1 MGENYA
7 GHEAWRNWFELCA
20 VKKCRTNEQRAL
32 VRQIGSALAQALQR
46 YGLTPR
52 DFAGEDLS
60 DLFDI
65 HFILQ
70 GSKKNPKP
78 LKSYYLARVNPKD
91 DEALKKLV
99 CGTFFSQQCGLVR
112 DLARK
117 VIPLVKGWMPHKVDG
132 KIVWEAPLELKFDDD
147 GCEVP
152 PPEQVSLPDV
162 IKEDARVWYRH
173 VAAVFKA
180 IGGNNTTDAPL
191 LVYAIANGIRPYNK
205 VVWRILG
212 VKAVMANRRYH
223 QALEA
228 MAAYMKKTKLSF
240 EDVDFVSAL
249 IAESEK
255 ALGATLVEELKGA
268 R

>member
-1 MGENYA
+1 MGEIYA
-7 GHEAWRNWFELCA
+7 GHAAWRNWFELCA
-20 VKKCRTNEQRAL
+20 VKKCKSDEQRAL
-32 VRQIGSALAQALQR
+32 VRQIGSALTQALQR
-46 YGLTPR
+46 YGLTPK

-70 GSKKNPKP
+70 GAKTSPKP

-99 CGTFFSQQCGLVR
+99 CGTFFSQKRGLVR

-147 GCEVP
+147 GCEIP
-152 PPEQVSLPDV
+152 LPEQVSLPAV
-162 IKEDARVWYRH
+162 IREDARVWRRH

-180 IGGNNTTDAPL
+180 IGGTNATDAPL
-191 LVYAIANGIRPYNK
+191 LVYAIANGIRPYNE

-212 VKAVMANRRYH
+212 VKSVMANRRFH

-228 MAAYMKKTKLSF
+228 MASYMKKSKLSF
-240 EDVDFVSAL
+240 EDKDFVSAL
-249 IAESEK
+249 IASAEK
-255 ALGATLVEELKGA
+255 TLGATLIAELKGS

>member
-1 MGENYA
+1 MDEIYA
-7 GHEAWRNWFELCA
+7 GNEAWRNWFELCA
-20 VKKCRTNEQRAL
+20 VKKCKTDEQRAL
-32 VRQIGSALAQALQR
+32 VRQICSALTQALQR
-46 YGLTPR
+46 YGLTPK
-52 DFAGEDLS
+52 DFAGEDLC

-70 GSKKNPKP
+70 GSKTSPKP
-78 LKSYYLARVNPKD
+78 LKSYYLARVNSKD

-99 CGTFFSQQCGLVR
+99 CGTFFSQQRGLVR

-132 KIVWEAPLELKFDDD
+132 KIVWEAPLEPKFDDD
-147 GCEVP
+147 GCAVP
-152 PPEQVSLPDV
+152 PPEQVSLPAV
-162 IKEDARVWYRH
+162 VKEDTRVWHRH

-180 IGGNNTTDAPL
+180 IGGNSTTDAPL
-191 LVYAIANGIRPYNK
+191 LVYAIANGIRPYNE
-205 VVWRILG
+205 VVWRLLG
-212 VKAVMANRRYH
+212 VKAVMSNRRFH

-228 MAAYMKKTKLSF
+228 MAAYMKKSKLSF

-249 IAESEK
+249 IAASEK
-255 ALGATLVEELKGA
+255 ALGAKLIAELKGA